1 MQIAMNTV
9 VSITYEL
16 LDSNGNVLE
25 SSKDPVSYL
34 HGGYDNIFPRVEE
47 ELHGKSIGDTV
58 EITLEP
64 ADAFGEYDE
73 ELVQM
78 EPVSAFP
85 SKDLKVG
92 MQFEGEDESGEVILY
107 TITNIDDGKVIVD
120 GNHPWAGERVLFK
133 ATIADVRKAGEEE
146 VKAQWDIAEEDLT
159 AKQIV
164 DKYNEMFGKNANS
177 ILQVSKNN
185 GIANVNKVSFDDI
198 IAQRVDV

>member
-1 MQIAMNTV
+1 MPMQIAMNTV

-25 SSKDPVSYL
+25 SSKEPVSYL

-47 ELHGKSIGDTV
+47 ELHGKSIGDKV

-64 ADAFGEYDE
+64 ADAFGDYDE

-107 TITNIDDGKVIVD
+107 TITNINDGKVIVD

-133 ATIADVRKAGEEE
+133 ATIADVRKAAEEE
-146 VKAQWDIAEEDLT
+146 VAHGHVHGA
-159 AKQIV
+159 
-164 DKYNEMFGKNANS
+164 G
-177 ILQVSKNN
+177 
-185 GIANVNKVSFDDI
+185 GHHH
-198 IAQRVDV
+198 

>member
-9 VSITYEL
+9 VSMTYEL
-16 LDSNGNVLE
+16 KDSSGNVLE
-25 SSKDPVSYL
+25 ASKEPVSYL

-47 ELHGKSIGDTV
+47 ELHGKSVGNTV

-64 ADAFGEYDE
+64 ADAFGDYDE

-133 ATIADVRKAGEEE
+133 ATITDVRKAGEEE
-146 VKAQWDIAEEDLT
+146 VAHGHVHGA
-159 AKQIV
+159 
-164 DKYNEMFGKNANS
+164 G
-177 ILQVSKNN
+177 
-185 GIANVNKVSFDDI
+185 GHHH
-198 IAQRVDV
+198 

>member
-16 LDSNGNVLE
+16 LDSSGNVLE
-25 SSKDPVSYL
+25 SSKEPVSYL

-146 VKAQWDIAEEDLT
+146 VAHGHVHGA
-159 AKQIV
+159 
-164 DKYNEMFGKNANS
+164 G
-177 ILQVSKNN
+177 
-185 GIANVNKVSFDDI
+185 GHHH
-198 IAQRVDV
+198 

>member
-78 EPVSAFP
+78 EPISAFP

-146 VKAQWDIAEEDLT
+146 VSHGHVHGA
-159 AKQIV
+159 
-164 DKYNEMFGKNANS
+164 G
-177 ILQVSKNN
+177 
-185 GIANVNKVSFDDI
+185 GHHH
-198 IAQRVDV
+198 

>member
-1 MQIAMNTV
+1 MLISLKDIPMQIAMNTV

-78 EPVSAFP
+78 EPISAFP

-146 VKAQWDIAEEDLT
+146 VAHGHVHGA
-159 AKQIV
+159 
-164 DKYNEMFGKNANS
+164 G
-177 ILQVSKNN
+177 
-185 GIANVNKVSFDDI
+185 GHHH
-198 IAQRVDV
+198 

>member
-25 SSKDPVSYL
+25 SSKEPVSYL

-64 ADAFGEYDE
+64 ADAFGDYDE

-146 VKAQWDIAEEDLT
+146 VAHGHVHGA
-159 AKQIV
+159 
-164 DKYNEMFGKNANS
+164 G
-177 ILQVSKNN
+177 
-185 GIANVNKVSFDDI
+185 GHHH
-198 IAQRVDV
+198 